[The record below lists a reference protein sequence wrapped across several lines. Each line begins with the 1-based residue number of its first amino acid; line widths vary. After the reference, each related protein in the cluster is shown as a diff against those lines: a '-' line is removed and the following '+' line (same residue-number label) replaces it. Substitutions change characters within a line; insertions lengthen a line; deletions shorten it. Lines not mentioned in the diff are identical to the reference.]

1 MSDVSQGP
9 GWWQASD
16 GKWYPPELHP
26 DAQGQPPGL
35 PPYPGAGPGQPPGLP
50 PYPGAGPGQPPGYY
64 PQGAYPYGDGVPMNR
79 RFNGMAIASLVCAI
93 ITIAGLGSLLGI
105 IFGLVA
111 RRQIRASGGT
121 QRGSALALGII
132 AMIFGHYHTPKSLM
146 GSIGFELV
154 RIWFPHQ
161 YLLTV
166 LATVS
171 GQESHTRPR
180 FRLP

>member
-26 DAQGQPPGL
+26 DAQ
-35 PPYPGAGPGQPPGLP
+35 GQPPGLP

-121 QRGSALALGII
+121 QRGSALALAGII
-132 AMIFGHYHTPKSLM
+132 VGCLTLVLVILGVALIGHHHCFRGT
-146 GSIGFELV
+146 
-154 RIWFPHQ
+154 HCN
-161 YLLTV
+161 
-166 LATVS
+166 ATIR
-171 GQESHTRPR
+171 G
-180 FRLP
+180 